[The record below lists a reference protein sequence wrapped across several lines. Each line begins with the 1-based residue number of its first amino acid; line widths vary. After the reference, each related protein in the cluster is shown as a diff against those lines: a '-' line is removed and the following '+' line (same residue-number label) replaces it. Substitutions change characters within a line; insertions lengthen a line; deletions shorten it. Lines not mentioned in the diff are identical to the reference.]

1 MKYDLIKAY
10 DYLLVVS
17 DEEIKEGDW
26 FITDDGRIEISAP
39 DWKARE
45 WHRKIIAHLPPN
57 NSSILEGVDLLPPLP
72 QGDDVEKLSENFL
85 KDLQVASTSVN
96 RSVKLG
102 FEVGYNIA
110 KETYKYTEDDIQK
123 AFIAGEERII
133 NKPNSSEL
141 DDFTNFIQSL
151 QQQPK
156 LPIAFECDIDVNCN
170 GNENKGCFMDSPGHD
185 CGCVSLKTIT
195 NSQGQTEWVGKYIY
209 N

>member
-17 DEEIKEGDW
+17 DDEIKNNDKVYVDSNNILQIRTYIDPFGETLPIG
-26 FITDDGRIEISAP
+26 
-39 DWKARE
+39 K
-45 WHRKIIAHLPPN
+45 KIIAHLTPN

-85 KDLQVASTSVN
+85 KDLQVASASVN

-110 KETYKYTEDDIQK
+110 KETYKYTEDDMIN
-123 AFIAGEERII
+123 AFKLGERGIKYQDHFADVWE
-133 NKPNSSEL
+133 
-141 DDFTNFIQSL
+141 DFKKLL

-156 LPIAFECDIDVNCN
+156 LPIAFECEMWY
-170 GNENKGCFMDSPGHD
+170 NEFAGKKTI
-185 CGCVSLKTIT
+185 KTIT
-195 NSQGQTEWVGKYIY
+195 NSQGQTQWVGEYIY